1 MAVGGP
7 VYPVSHATV
16 GVSPTSVVPVMVYP
30 VGVGLFV
37 EQSEN

>member
-16 GVSPTSVVPVMVYP
+16 DVSPTSVGLVMVYP
-30 VGVGLFV
+30 VGVGVFA